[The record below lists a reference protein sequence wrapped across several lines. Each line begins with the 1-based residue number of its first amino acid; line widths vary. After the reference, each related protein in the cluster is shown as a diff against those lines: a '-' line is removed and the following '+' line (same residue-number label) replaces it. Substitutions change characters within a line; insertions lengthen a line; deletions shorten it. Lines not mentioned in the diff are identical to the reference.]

1 MPVKWDIPAIV
12 PLVPLSEVKFMALR
26 FNLIKFTDVEITRR
40 NAGYYLN
47 GRWVEGTTEV
57 FIAKLKVQPAK
68 PFELQQFPE
77 GDRSREWLKVYCN
90 THNLRS
96 QVEGDGGFDADEFY
110 WDSIIE
116 GVPYKFKIMRTY
128 RFKDSAID
136 HWKGWAARIELT
148 PN

>member
-1 MPVKWDIPAIV
+1 
-12 PLVPLSEVKFMALR
+12 MALR
-26 FNLIKFTDVEITRR
+26 FNLIKFTPVQITRR
-40 NAGYYLN
+40 LAGSFVD
-47 GRWVEGTTEV
+47 GDWVEGTTET
-57 FIAKLKVQPAK
+57 FTAGLKVQPVK

-77 GDRSREWLKVYCN
+77 SDRSREWLKVYCN

-96 QVEGDGGFDADEFY
+96 QIEVVGGFDADEFQ

-116 GVPYKFKIMRTY
+116 GIPYTFKIMKTY
-128 RFKDSAID
+128 RFKDSCID

>member
-1 MPVKWDIPAIV
+1 
-12 PLVPLSEVKFMALR
+12 MALK

-40 NAGYYLN
+40 SAGSFVD
-47 GRWVEGTTEV
+47 GDWVEGATET
-57 FIAKLKVQPAK
+57 FTAGLKVQPVK

-77 GDRSREWLKVYCN
+77 SDRSREWLKVYCN

-96 QVEGDGGFDADEFY
+96 QIEGVGGFDADEFQ

-116 GVPYKFKIMRTY
+116 GTLYTFKIMKTY
-128 RFKDSAID
+128 RFKDSCID
-136 HWKGWAARIELT
+136 HWKGWAARESLT